1 MVEVFNNMAL
11 QTLNVLGPFLSSL
24 HQNWCIVGSTGLV
37 LQGIET
43 RTEQIEIIT
52 DAAGAKKL
60 AGFLS
65 RFKKTDT
72 AEELSATMS
81 SEVELYQIDGITVKV
96 LSNLKVKVNEGWVR
110 LLELISK
117 KEEFDFNGYALLL
130 PSLADQLKISRIFGR
145 ERDMKEAETIS
156 KFLTVKTNSMS

>member
-1 MVEVFNNMAL
+1 MVEIFNNMAL
-11 QTLNVLGPFLSSL
+11 QTLNVLGPFLSSM

-37 LQGIET
+37 LQGIEI

-52 DAAGAKKL
+52 DTAGAKKL
-60 AGFLS
+60 RGFLS
-65 RFKKTDT
+65 HFKKSDV
-72 AEELSATMS
+72 EDDLSSTMS

-110 LLELISK
+110 LLELITK
-117 KEEFDFNGYALLL
+117 KEVFDFNGYDMVI

-145 ERDMKEAETIS
+145 EKDISEAKKITD
-156 KFLTVKTNSMS
+156 FLKV

>member
-11 QTLNVLGPFLSSL
+11 QTLNVLGPFLSSM

-60 AGFLS
+60 RGFLS
-65 RFKKTDT
+65 RFKKSGVEDD
-72 AEELSATMS
+72 LSSTMS
-81 SEVELYQIDGITVKV
+81 SEVELYQIDGITVRV
-96 LSNLKVKVNEGWVR
+96 LSNLKVKVNESWVR
-110 LLELISK
+110 LLELITK
-117 KEEFDFNGYALLL
+117 KEVFDFNGYDMVI

-145 ERDMKEAETIS
+145 EKDITEAKKICDYL
-156 KFLTVKTNSMS
+156 KV